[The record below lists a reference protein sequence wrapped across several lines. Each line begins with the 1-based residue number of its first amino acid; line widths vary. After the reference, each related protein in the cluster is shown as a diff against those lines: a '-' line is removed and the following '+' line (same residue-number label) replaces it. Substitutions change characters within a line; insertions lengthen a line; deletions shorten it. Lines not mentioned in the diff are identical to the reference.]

1 MLNSPIF
8 NISENEYLAMQV
20 IQVLFFILT
29 LTKSKK
35 PLYKHLPPHLF
46 VGERREDT
54 FKYPWL

>member
-8 NISENEYLAMQV
+8 NISENEYLAMQL

-35 PLYKHLPPHLF
+35 PLYKHLPPHPILL
-46 VGERREDT
+46 G
-54 FKYPWL
+54 